1 MISEENNKNLEISIT
16 LVAQSVNKRNY
27 YRTQDY
33 MNIINKYKARK
44 SQAKREKIIGRK
56 YYVLNWF
63 TFSFATRRSRYGS
76 PKDCQWRCSYLLFCN
91 KTHFP
96 VMTACFIERGEKT
109 ATARGVKLSRF

>member
-16 LVAQSVNKRNY
+16 LVAKSVNKRNY

-109 ATARGVKLSRF
+109 ATRGVKLSRF